1 MLKFV
6 ELMKVLEER
15 KFGRARRDAR
25 NKGIFGGFSMSS
37 IARHFRDQVELVEK
51 EIQPSEVYY
60 CDEIMKVFRSGALLL
75 DSADFKDSREAI
87 TLLQQISGVI
97 NRGIVEKRM
106 QNTPHLVLLNQL
118 FFDREFKPLM
128 AR

>member
-1 MLKFV
+1 M
-6 ELMKVLEER
+6 EPAE
-15 KFGRARRDAR
+15 
-25 NKGIFGGFSMSS
+25 N
-37 IARHFRDQVELVEK
+37 

-60 CDEIMKVFRSGALLL
+60 CDEIMKVLRSGPLLL

-97 NRGIVEKRM
+97 NRGIAEKHM

-118 FFDREFKPLM
+118 FYVRELKPLM
-128 AR
+128 RLLYLRNKRRRQVFTLILDQRDNQGQASRFCC